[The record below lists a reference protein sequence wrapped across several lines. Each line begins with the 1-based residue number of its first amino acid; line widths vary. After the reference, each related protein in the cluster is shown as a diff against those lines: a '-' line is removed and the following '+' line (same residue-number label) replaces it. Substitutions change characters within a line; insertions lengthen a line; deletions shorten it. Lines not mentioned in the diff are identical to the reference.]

1 MIGWLLKAGGWLLGL
16 INPLSGIAKD
26 LAAAHLQKSNA
37 QTEQERVASD
47 ERVRT
52 LEARRDVIL
61 AAQADPMERWVRI
74 GFALPFV
81 LYIWKLVVW
90 DKLVGGVTDNL
101 SPDLWNIL
109 YIVLGGYF
117 VDTVVR
123 RLKA

>member
-1 MIGWLLKAGGWLLGL
+1 MIGWLLGL
-16 INPLSGIAKD
+16 INPLGKIADK
-26 LAAAHLQKSNA
+26 LAAAYAERSNA
-37 QTEQERVASD
+37 QTEQQRIAAHERIKA
-47 ERVRT
+47 

-74 GFALPFV
+74 GFAAPFI

-90 DKLVGGVTDNL
+90 DKLLGWGVTDGL
-101 SPDLWNIL
+101 SADLWGIL

>member
-1 MIGWLLKAGGWLLGL
+1 MIAFLLGL
-16 INPLSGIAKD
+16 INPLGRIADKIAD
-26 LAAAHLQKSNA
+26 MQVRLAAEKNDAA
-37 QTEQERVASD
+37 RVA
-47 ERVRT
+47 
-52 LEARRDVIL
+52 LEGELGVLNARKDVIL

-90 DKLVGGVTDNL
+90 DKLLGWGATDGL
-101 SPDLWNIL
+101 SADLWAIL

-123 RLKA
+123 RIKGVA

>member
-1 MIGWLLKAGGWLLGL
+1 MIGFLLNL
-16 INPLSGIAKD
+16 INPLGRIVDKIADVKVR
-26 LAAAHLQKSNA
+26 LAA
-37 QTEQERVASD
+37 EQNTAARVAL
-47 ERVRT
+47 EGEIGL

-74 GFALPFV
+74 GFALPFI

-90 DKLVGGVTDNL
+90 DKLLQYGATDPL
-101 SPDLWNIL
+101 STDLLNIL

-123 RLKA
+123 RLRN